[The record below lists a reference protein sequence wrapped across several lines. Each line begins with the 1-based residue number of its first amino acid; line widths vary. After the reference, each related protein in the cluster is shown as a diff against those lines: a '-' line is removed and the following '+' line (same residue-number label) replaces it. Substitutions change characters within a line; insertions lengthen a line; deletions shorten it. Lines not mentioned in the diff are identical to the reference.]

1 MPFKLLPQLLPKI
14 DIRYLHWR
22 NSLKKRSSV
31 WNKGKTKENNESIN
45 KISQTF
51 KLKKIN
57 NFKDWRNRMIENG
70 TIKLPK
76 SKLSKCYD
84 LAVFIGLVLGDGH
97 IQKFPRTERLLIVL
111 NTKYPQLI
119 KYTAYLTERLFDKIP
134 AIEYKNNANY
144 ARISLYQK
152 NISDR
157 LGVIAGNRAK
167 DYIGVPTWIWKEK
180 QYIIGCLKGLFEAE
194 GSLSIHLQTCTYN
207 FQFSNKSQ
215 KLLDDVKRGLIG
227 LGYHPEIRINAI
239 RLRKK
244 IEVGTFNKL
253 IQFRDYSQ
261 CGIV

>member
-1 MPFKLLPQLLPKI
+1 MPFKLLPQLLPDI
-14 DIRYLHWR
+14 DPRYKHWR
-22 NSLKKRSSV
+22 DSLKKRSTV
-31 WNKGKTKENNESIN
+31 WNKGKTKEDNESIK
-45 KISQTF
+45 KISLTF

-57 NFKDWRNRMIENG
+57 NFEKWRKKMIENG
-70 TIKLPK
+70 TIILPS

-84 LAVFIGLVLGDGH
+84 LAVFIGIVLGDGH

-119 KYTAYLTERLFDKIP
+119 QYTAYLTTKLFNKIP
-134 AIEYKNNANY
+134 AIQYKKNANY

-157 LGVIAGNRAK
+157 LGIIIGNRAYDK
-167 DYIGVPTWIWKEK
+167 IGVPAWIWRKK

-194 GSLSIHLQTCTYN
+194 GSLSIHLPTCTYN

-215 KLLDDVKRGLIG
+215 KLLADVKRGLLG
-227 LGYHPEIRINAI
+227 LGYRPEIRINSI

-244 IEVGTFNKL
+244 LEVSTFNKL
-253 IQFRDYSQ
+253 IKFRKY
-261 CGIV
+261 